1 MIWWKRLLGRRRI
14 DAQLDAELRDHIER
28 QVADYMRAG
37 MSEAE
42 ARREAHLAFGGVE
55 RMKEECR
62 DVRPTRWVEH
72 IAQDIRYAL
81 RQLRRQPGFT
91 TVALL
96 TLVVGIASNTT
107 IFAVV
112 NGVLLRPLPYPDPDR
127 LVHAHLGGYQP
138 QGQFLAFRER
148 GKTMRIGAYRDGQ
161 ELTLT
166 GSHEAVRLM
175 GARASAELFS
185 VLGTL
190 PVLGRTFRDEE
201 MRPGADAVIVLSH
214 RLWQQRFGG
223 DESILGRSLVL
234 DGVPRSVVGV
244 MPPEFRFPS
253 RDTGFWIPLTIDR
266 ADRIDLWA
274 INAWTIGRLHPGVS
288 LEQART
294 EVRSFTPTLRELFPS
309 ESFYRGWEQRAD
321 VMPLRQQ
328 LVGDIER
335 TLVVL
340 WAAVGSVMLIVCVN
354 LANLLLARGMARHR
368 ELAIRGALGAGRGR
382 LFRQLLVESLTLS
395 LLAGVLATALAFASL
410 QTVVSLL
417 PPDIPRIEEIQM
429 DVRVLSY
436 ALGLSVL
443 TGLLFGLLPA
453 LHATVSS
460 LGAALSRAGRSMMT
474 GRPERRASDLLA
486 GAEYALALVLVVA
499 AVLLMKSL
507 WNLTN
512 VDPGFHAEQ
521 LVSATVVPPELK
533 YPDVQAKRRFV
544 EQVVSR
550 LRQLPNV
557 HAVAFATAIPFGG
570 ERLGGVFAIEGQPD
584 PETAGGAW
592 CQTHSFAPISP
603 DYLRVL
609 RVPLLAGRAFTEQDR
624 EGAKPVALIS
634 RSLAKTYWPGENPV
648 GQRIRTPGPGSPW
661 ITIVGIVD
669 DVKWSS
675 LADEGSAILYFPAA
689 QYGWAPTKI
698 VARMTGD
705 PVLLARNLRGMVA
718 SLDKNTPVSDI
729 RTANELLAESVAQPR
744 FTASVLMVFA
754 GIALFLGAIGIYGVM
769 AYAVSRRTQEM
780 GVRVALGASRR
791 DLLRQFL
798 GRGLGIALAGIT
810 VGLCG
815 AVAITRALSSL
826 LFDVEPLD
834 VGVFAGV
841 AIFLGAVGLLA
852 SYLPAR
858 RAAHLNPVDALRT
871 D

>member
-28 QVADYMRAG
+28 QVADYMQAG
-37 MSEAE
+37 MSDVE
-42 ARREAHLAFGGVE
+42 ARREAHVAFGGVE

-62 DVRPTRWVEH
+62 DVRPTRWVEN
-72 IAQDIRYAL
+72 IVQDVRYAL

-96 TLVVGIASNTT
+96 TLVIGIASNAT
-107 IFAVV
+107 IFAIV
-112 NGVLLRPLPYPDPDR
+112 NGVLLKPLPYTDPDR
-127 LVHAHLGGYQP
+127 LVHVHLGGYQP
-138 QGQFLAFRER
+138 QAQFLAFRER
-148 GKTMRIGAYRDGQ
+148 GKTMRIAAYRGGQ

-166 GSHEAVRLM
+166 GSHEPVRLM
-175 GARASAELFS
+175 GARASAELFG
-185 VLGTL
+185 VLGT
-190 PVLGRTFRDEE
+190 PPAVGRTFRDEE
-201 MRPGADAVIVLSH
+201 THPGAGAVVVVSY

-223 DESILGRSLVL
+223 DERVLGRSLVL
-234 DGVPRSVVGV
+234 DGTPRSIVGV

-253 RDTGFWIPLTIDR
+253 RDTAFWIPLSIDR
-266 ADRIDLWA
+266 TDRGDLWG
-274 INAWTIGRLHPGVS
+274 INAWTVGRLRPGVG

-294 EVRSFTPTLRELFPS
+294 EVRSFAPLLRELFPS
-309 ESFYRGWEQRAD
+309 QSFYPGWEQRAD
-321 VMPLRQQ
+321 VMSLQEQ
-328 LVGDIER
+328 LVGDIGR
-335 TLVVL
+335 TLFVL
-340 WAAVGSVMLIVCVN
+340 LAAVGSVMLIVCVN
-354 LANLLLARGMARHR
+354 LANLLLARGTTRHR

-382 LFRQLLVESLTLS
+382 LFHQLLVESATLS
-395 LLAGVLATALAFASL
+395 LLAGVLATALAYASL

-417 PPDIPRIEEIQM
+417 PPEIPRIEEIQM
-429 DVRVLSY
+429 DGRVLGY
-436 ALGLSVL
+436 ALGLSLL

-453 LHATVSS
+453 LRASVSGV
-460 LGAALSRAGRSMMT
+460 GAALSRAGRSMMT

-512 VDPGFHAEQ
+512 VDPGFQAEQ

-533 YPDVQAKRRFV
+533 YPDEQAQRRFA
-544 EQVVSR
+544 EQLVAR
-550 LRQLPNV
+550 LRQLPDV
-557 HAVAFATAIPFGG
+557 RAAAFAAAIPFGG
-570 ERLGGVFAIEGQPD
+570 ERLGGVFAIEGRPD
-584 PETAGGAW
+584 PETTGGW
-592 CQTHSFAPISP
+592 CEPHSFAPISL

-624 EGAKPVALIS
+624 EGAQPVALIS

-648 GQRIRTPGPGSPW
+648 GQRIRTPAPDSPW
-661 ITIVGIVD
+661 ITVVGIVE

-675 LADEGSAILYFPAA
+675 LADQGSAILYFPAA

-698 VARMTGD
+698 VARVTGD
-705 PVLLARNLRGMVA
+705 PVLLARNLRGIVG
-718 SLDKNTPVSDI
+718 SLDKNTPVTDI
-729 RTANELLAESVAQPR
+729 QTADELLSESVAQPR
-744 FTASVLMVFA
+744 FAASVLTVFA

-769 AYAVSRRTQEM
+769 AYAVSRRTQEI

-791 DLLRQFL
+791 DLLRQFI
-798 GRGLGIALAGIT
+798 GRGLGIALAGIAT
-810 VGLCG
+810 GLCG
-815 AVAITRALSSL
+815 AVVITRALSSL

-841 AIFLGAVGLLA
+841 AIALGAVGLLA

-858 RAAHLNPVDALRT
+858 RAAHLNPIDALRA